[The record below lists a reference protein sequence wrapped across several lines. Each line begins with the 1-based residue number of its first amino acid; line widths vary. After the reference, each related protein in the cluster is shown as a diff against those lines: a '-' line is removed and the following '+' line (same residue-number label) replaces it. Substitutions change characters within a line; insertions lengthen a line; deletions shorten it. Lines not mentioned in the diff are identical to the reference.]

1 MVIGCLTLFLMCCCT
16 PYHIRNARMEL
27 TTAVSKVVGDK
38 QRLKNIKTKYTA
50 ERLAKQLTIMKY
62 VREQM
67 RHSDVCV
74 VIEDISRRAR
84 EHMRLLNMNAELTAQ
99 TAANTKAAAAATSVG
114 TASTGGESAA
124 TAAAAAAATIDRM
137 KTMLS
142 HFIGVSNELRTAAAP
157 SSGKPAAGKGD
168 VDVPVGAMELRLQ
181 DSEVDDET
189 LNGILGLLYSGT
201 ANATSGKD
209 GTYVHTEN
217 KLNRFGRLSS

>member
-1 MVIGCLTLFLMCCCT
+1 MLLRVTVHI
-16 PYHIRNARMEL
+16 IRNARMEL

-38 QRLKNIKTKYTA
+38 LRLKNIRTKYTA
-50 ERLAKQLTIMKY
+50 ERLAKQLSIMKY

-74 VIEDISRRAR
+74 VIDDISRRAK
-84 EHMRLLNMNAELTAQ
+84 EHMRLLNMNIELTAS
-99 TAANTKAAAAATSVG
+99 TAATSNAPSN
-114 TASTGGESAA
+114 TETTSTGGGSGAA
-124 TAAAAAAATIDRM
+124 TAAAAATVNRM

-142 HFIGVSNELRTAAAP
+142 HFIGVSDELRTATAP
-157 SSGKPAAGKGD
+157 SSGKPASGRGD

-189 LNGILGLLYSGT
+189 LNGIMGLLYSGT

-209 GTYVHTEN
+209 GMDIHT
-217 KLNRFGRLSS
+217 